1 MKSIRPLYDEH
12 GVDGYYREHAAAY
25 ENPHFPEI
33 KTLLERNLHRIDT
46 RHMLDFGCGGGEVT
60 RVLQGAGIN
69 TVTGCDPYTFD
80 LYTRQ
85 TGNTC
90 LHLSFLEVI
99 KTGLPERYSAII
111 SSFALHLCP
120 VKDLFPLTW
129 NLLQAAPLL
138 VVLTPHKRP
147 ELELLPG
154 VELAWEDFAL
164 TPRGKK
170 VRGKAYRLAGRED

>member
-12 GVDGYYREHAAAY
+12 GVDGYYRDHAAAY

-33 KTLLERNLHRIDT
+33 KTLLECNLHRLDT
-46 RHMLDFGCGGGEVT
+46 RHALDFGCGGGEVT
-60 RVLQGAGIN
+60 RVLQSVGASR
-69 TVTGCDPYTFD
+69 VTGCDPYTFD
-80 LYTRQ
+80 LYTQQ
-85 TGNTC
+85 TACPC
-90 LHLSFLEVI
+90 LQLSFKDVI
-99 KTGLPERYSAII
+99 KTGLPGRYSVII

-120 VKDLFPLTW
+120 AKDLFLLTW

-154 VELAWEDFAL
+154 IGLAWEDFAL
-164 TPRGKK
+164 TSRGKK
-170 VRGKAYRLAGRED
+170 VRCKAYRLVNAQ